1 MLKISYRFYEDINE
15 MSRWDLGYRDNS
27 YQMVISIERKW
38 LSRDESDTG
47 EIKQGD
53 RISGKAGLS
62 VEQYNFSKNRA

>member
-1 MLKISYRFYEDINE
+1 
-15 MSRWDLGYRDNS
+15 
-27 YQMVISIERKW
+27 MVISIERKW